1 MSKLASEHLVWVFQS
16 SDATSGHP
24 SGVWSSRERA
34 EAWIK
39 RVGAA
44 GMLSAYVLDE
54 SAYDSNV
61 RLGMLK
67 LTNPERSTVEFQ
79 RRFTS
84 AVEHEH
90 VERMEQDCPNPY
102 PVSLGRDAECR
113 ARRREPHTG
122 TLYFQC
128 MCCGAF
134 SLSSVDACEVC
145 RECGW
150 EDWYEC
156 HDAPETVVSPNRVS
170 LNVAQSVFM
179 RFGAGACCEVNFSG
193 GVASEQIREIE
204 SLSVKDRASLRTAR
218 QRVEGS

>member
-1 MSKLASEHLVWVFQS
+1 
-16 SDATSGHP
+16 
-24 SGVWSSRERA
+24 VWSSREGA

-39 RVGAA
+39 RVGAV

-67 LTNPERSTVEFQ
+67 LTKPERSTVEFQ

-90 VERMEQDCPNPY
+90 VQRSEHDNSSAY
-102 PVSLGRDAECR
+102 PVALGRDAKSR
-113 ARRREPHTG
+113 PSRREPLTG
-122 TLYFQC
+122 SLHFQC

-134 SLSSVDACEVC
+134 SLSSVDKCDIC
-145 RECGW
+145 TECGW

-156 HDAPETVVSPNRVS
+156 HDAPDTVVSPNRVS
-170 LNVAQSVFM
+170 LNVARSVCM
-179 RFGAGACCEVNFSG
+179 RFGAGACCELMFSRG
-193 GVASEQIREIE
+193 RALERTREIE
-204 SLSVKDRASLRTAR
+204 NLTAKERASLQTAR